1 MRKQNNAVTGLAM
14 AAAAA
19 GLIVV
24 AAGALVLSGRP
35 LEDRAPDGDWTP
47 QYLTFGV
54 GVAGCA
60 VWLFWPRQTGKPLVL
75 KAVPPAPPPPA
86 TDPAI
91 IATRIAAAVKF
102 MRRFQPSGIW
112 LLSDAKTSAR
122 VDGEEK
128 ATAWLNSRVK

>member
-1 MRKQNNAVTGLAM
+1 MSKQNNAVTGFAL

-19 GLIVV
+19 GLICVG
-24 AAGALVLSGRP
+24 AGTLALNGR
-35 LEDRAPDGDWTP
+35 DRTAHEPDGNWTP

-75 KAVPPAPPPPA
+75 KAMPPETPKPA

-91 IATRIAAAVKF
+91 IAARISAAVKF

-112 LLSDAKTSAR
+112 LLSDAKSSTRA
-122 VDGEEK
+122 DGEEK